1 MFIKMKKCIVAVLFL
16 LPFFWACPVTA
27 QDAPVKNKY
36 GMKLIHKDDGS
47 YSVDKKTRRILK
59 GEQPEGLLEPYSSLP
74 AVTKKMVEGVE
85 PVEVVYKKYKN
96 RKLKLYICEA
106 EDADRPVPVLFMVH
120 GGGWFGGSAT
130 TTIMRYAK
138 YFSMVGG
145 VTTVNVEY
153 SLAGEEGVTIET
165 VMKEL
170 EDAVKYVRKN
180 ARKYHLDM
188 SRIGF
193 IGSSA
198 GGQLATMTGFATQG
212 TKVIV
217 GWVGAYDLL
226 DMLEYWPGAQNKKL
240 TEYFHRAD
248 PEVLRKYSPVYNVP
262 TDRKLAVATFYGSGD
277 TAVNYEQAEHLCDA
291 LRAAGHKV
299 AQEFYPYYSHGLV
312 YGSDKKYEILN
323 KTLVFLKENL

>member
-1 MFIKMKKCIVAVLFL
+1 MMKNKYV
-16 LPFFWACPVTA
+16 WASLMLVFMVGGCPLTA
-27 QDAPVKNKY
+27 QDVPVKNKY
-36 GMKLIHKDDGS
+36 GMKLISKEDGS
-47 YSVDKKTRRILK
+47 YTIDKKTRRILK
-59 GEQPEGLLEPYSSLP
+59 GEQPEGLYEPYSSLP
-74 AVTKKMVEGVE
+74 AITKKMVEDVD

-226 DMLEYWPGAQNKKL
+226 DMLEYWSGAKNKKL